1 MRLQLNAKTVDSLAG
16 RRHTKRADYFDL
28 AHPGLCLTIG
38 PSSATWYRF
47 MRVAGKLTRVRLG
60 DHPSLS
66 LADARKAH
74 AAQDDLVE
82 SGKHPVAEAQRQRV
96 EVAEAVQTDETMM
109 LPKLSEAWFK
119 HHKEHDPR
127 GQRRDKPLSRSVL
140 LDYQRHITKLCKKFT
155 GRDVRTL
162 TRKELRDYLL
172 SMATSDGNTGAV
184 VIRQLFQYARDTFD
198 IPTNPAVDLRNPAK
212 QRKRD
217 RTLDPDEIKALWEAC
232 KIVGYPYGHAL
243 RLALCTG
250 QRIGE
255 IGAIKRNEISKDGE
269 WWIQTDNKAS
279 RRIDVYLAPLAREIV
294 DACPKFK
301 DGPFLLSASG
311 GERGLRNDIWSAARP
326 RFVDPKYTAE
336 RTKQGYIAAEAPKRK
351 GRKSAKRKASDVPLP
366 KVSGDSP
373 AGVPERE
380 RWTPHDLRRTM
391 RSALT
396 GECGVTPDIAERV
409 LNHALPGLRKVYD
422 HADYRPHVR
431 AALEAW
437 NKRLTEIIKGDKK

>member
-1 MRLQLNAKTVDSLAG
+1 MRVKLT
-16 RRHTKRADYFDL
+16 TKGIEGLVTQAVTQPSRKRVDYFDQS
-28 AHPGLCLTIG
+28 HPGLCLTIG

-47 MRVAGKLTRVRLG
+47 MRVAGKLARVRLG
-60 DHPSLS
+60 EHPTLS

-96 EVAEAVQTDETMM
+96 EMVEAIQTDEALM
-109 LPKLSEAWFK
+109 LHKLADAWFT

-127 GQRRDKPLSRSVL
+127 GQKRDKPLSRSVL
-140 LDYQRHITKLCKKFT
+140 MDYQRHITKLCKKFPD
-155 GRDVRTL
+155 RDVRTL
-162 TRKELRDYLL
+162 TRKELRDYLMT
-172 SMATSDGNTGAV
+172 MAGSSDGNTGAV

-212 QRKRD
+212 QRQRD
-217 RTLDPDEIKALWEAC
+217 RTLDPDEIRALWTAC
-232 KIVGYPYGHAL
+232 KVVGYPYGHAL

-255 IGAIKRNEISKDGE
+255 IGAIQRSEISADGE

-294 DACPKFK
+294 EGCPKFD
-301 DGPFLLSASG
+301 DGPYLLSASAG
-311 GERGLRNDIWSAARP
+311 KRGLRSDIWSAARP
-326 RFVDPKYTAE
+326 RFVDSKYTAA
-336 RTKQGYIAAEAPKRK
+336 RIKQGF
-351 GRKSAKRKASDVPLP
+351 G
-366 KVSGDSP
+366 P
-373 AGVPERE
+373 AGKPERE
-380 RWTPHDLRRTM
+380 RWTPHDLRRTL

-396 GECGVTPDIAERV
+396 GECGITPDIAERV

-437 NKRLTEIIKGDKK
+437 DKRLTEIIKEKSA